1 MDAFGYTKN
10 GSSCWSKVGSCVGY
24 ASFVPLVRHAFC
36 LYRMRIVRDAGCVW
50 CREIRMRDT
59 NILQGVRR
67 QNVKRWRTCTYRPTG
82 SFGGNADV
90 HSICS
95 SLELVNLEIVG
106 DFAICR
112 VGYGC
117 ASTMQVVLGFAKGTQ
132 V

>member
-1 MDAFGYTKN
+1 
-10 GSSCWSKVGSCVGY
+10 
-24 ASFVPLVRHAFC
+24 
-36 LYRMRIVRDAGCVW
+36 MRVVRDSGGLW
-50 CREIRMRDT
+50 RKQRRLRDAS
-59 NILQGVRR
+59 ILQDVRR

-82 SFGGNADV
+82 SFGGNADG

-117 ASTMQVVLGFAKGTQ
+117 ASTMQVVRGFAKGKQ